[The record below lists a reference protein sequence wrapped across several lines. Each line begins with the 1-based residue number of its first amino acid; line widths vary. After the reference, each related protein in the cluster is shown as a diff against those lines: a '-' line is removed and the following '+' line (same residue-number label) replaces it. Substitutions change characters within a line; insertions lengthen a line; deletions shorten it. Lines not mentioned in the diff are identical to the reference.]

1 MDRAVLSRRQEAF
14 IRRGRL
20 AHLATVDAAGEPF
33 VVPVCYAWDGERFYT
48 PIDEKPKRLGRRL
61 RRLRNVGETG
71 RATLVI
77 DHYDDADWS
86 RLGWLMARGR
96 ATIVEPDDPTH
107 ARAVLLLRE
116 RYPQY
121 RAMALEAAPIIALRP
136 ERITSWGALDVVV
149 ADPEP

>member
-48 PIDEKPKRLGRRL
+48 PIDEKPKRRDRPL
-61 RRLRNVGETG
+61 RRVRNVEATG
-71 RATLVI
+71 RAALVF
-77 DHYDDADWS
+77 DHYEEDWD
-86 RLGWLMARGR
+86 RLGWVLVRG
-96 ATIVEPDDPTH
+96 AAEMLAPGAPGHTE
-107 ARAVLLLRE
+107 AVALLRA

-121 RAMALEAAPIIALRP
+121 RAMALEAAPLIAITP
-136 ERITSWGALDVVV
+136 EQVTSWGRLSVG
-149 ADPEP
+149 